1 MNCCRETTKMG
12 VPPGNRP
19 AVPRDW
25 FRGIPERYVAGT
37 DTRGRREGR
46 PYPWSQQ
53 VIHEIFGLRDR
64 CTMFNLC
71 TSCSPLNSSSFGH
84 LANCFLAFW
93 PIIVIQRFPSG
104 NYSVSF

>member
-25 FRGIPERYVAGT
+25 FRGVPERYVAGA

-53 VIHEIFGLRDR
+53 VIHEISGLERNGDVSIQPAGNKGLGII
-64 CTMFNLC
+64 MIFI
-71 TSCSPLNSSSFGH
+71 SST
-84 LANCFLAFW
+84 LV
-93 PIIVIQRFPSG
+93 VIASLIG
-104 NYSVSF
+104 TKLTKVETDS

>member
-12 VPPGNRP
+12 VPARHREPARSGEAGGPPGNRP

-25 FRGIPERYVAGT
+25 FRGVPERYVAGT

-53 VIHEIFGLRDR
+53 VIHEISGLR
-64 CTMFNLC
+64 MIGF
-71 TSCSPLNSSSFGH
+71 
-84 LANCFLAFW
+84 
-93 PIIVIQRFPSG
+93 QRR
-104 NYSVSF
+104 